1 MNTDTEK
8 KKKYTASFTVTK
20 SFGVEVVFEAPNDEI
35 AAEMASDM
43 AQDDSEFISDNCD
56 PDTETVQ
63 SIVLDR
69 SVLLHPSQEIK
80 VDRAA
85 SRWCNL
91 WLEDREEEEEEEDD
105 DDDDC

>member
-56 PDTETVQ
+56 LDTESVQ
-63 SIVLDR
+63 SIVLDNK
-69 SVLLHPSQEIK
+69 PYGDSQETK
-80 VDRAA
+80 VDREV
-85 SRWCNL
+85 SRWCDQ
-91 WLEDREEEEEEEDD
+91 WLEDRAEEESED
-105 DDDDC
+105 